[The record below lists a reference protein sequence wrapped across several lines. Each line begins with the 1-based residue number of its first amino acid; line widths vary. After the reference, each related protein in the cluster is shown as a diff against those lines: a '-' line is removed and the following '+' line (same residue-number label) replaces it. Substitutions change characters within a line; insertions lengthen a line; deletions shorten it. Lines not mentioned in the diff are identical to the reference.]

1 MVNINGEIYPNDD
14 AFISIFNTSL
24 ISGDLIFENLIV
36 SSNKVLFYE
45 EHYFNL
51 LSSMRIL
58 KIKIPMSFTPEFLEE
73 QLLSIYI
80 KSGFVNEKI
89 LMRILICNNVASN
102 INPTSVN
109 YYIYDAHK
117 IDYSIN
123 NFEKYTL
130 DVFKDYFKNTGL
142 LSNLTTNNQ
151 LIQRIGLRYCKEND
165 FNDCI
170 ILNNSKI
177 ISETLNGNIFMIMN
191 DKVLTPSLKDG
202 SNNNVIR
209 SKIIE
214 LVNNDIEGY
223 EIIEQPLSV
232 FDIQKSDE
240 LFISNI
246 NFGIQPVR
254 KFRKKVFTDK
264 ITSLIKNKLTLLVM
278 G

>member
-73 QLLSIYI
+73 QLLSLYI

-151 LIQRIGLRYCKEND
+151 LIQRIGLRYCEEND
-165 FNDCI
+165 FNDCV

-202 SNNNVIR
+202 SNNNVIG

-246 NFGIQPVR
+246 NFGIQPVS

>member
-73 QLLSIYI
+73 QLLSLYI

-151 LIQRIGLRYCKEND
+151 LIQRIGLRYCEEND
-165 FNDCI
+165 FNDCV

-240 LFISNI
+240 LFVSNI

>member
-73 QLLSIYI
+73 QLLSLYI

-102 INPTSVN
+102 TNPNSVN

-117 IDYSIN
+117 INYSTN

-151 LIQRIGLRYCKEND
+151 LIQRIGLRYCEEND
-165 FNDCI
+165 FNDCV

-177 ISETLNGNIFMIMN
+177 ISETLNGNIFMIIN

>member
-73 QLLSIYI
+73 QLLSLYI

-151 LIQRIGLRYCKEND
+151 LIQRIGLRYCEEND
-165 FNDCI
+165 FNDCV
-170 ILNNSKI
+170 ILNNSKT
-177 ISETLNGNIFMIMN
+177 ISESLKGKLNIFEISSSN
-191 DKVLTPSLKDG
+191 FKVDFGDGQTQLVSPGTLVHQYATPGTNEYTITVTANGTGGAVSTF
-202 SNNNVIR
+202 
-209 SKIIE
+209 SK
-214 LVNNDIEGY
+214 
-223 EIIEQPLSV
+223 
-232 FDIQKSDE
+232 K
-240 LFISNI
+240 
-246 NFGIQPVR
+246 
-254 KFRKKVFTDK
+254 
-264 ITSLIKNKLTLLVM
+264 
-278 G
+278 

>member
-1 MVNINGEIYPNDD
+1 MVNINGQIYANDD

-24 ISGDLIFENLIV
+24 ISGDLIFENIIV
-36 SSNKVLFYE
+36 SRNKVLFYE
-45 EHYFNL
+45 DHYFNL

-58 KIKIPMSFTPEFLEE
+58 KIKIPMSFTPEFLEK
-73 QLLSIYI
+73 QLLSLYA
-80 KSGFVNEKI
+80 KSGFVNDNI
-89 LMRILICNNVASN
+89 LMRILICNNVASKV
-102 INPTSVN
+102 NPNSVK
-109 YYIYDAHK
+109 YYIYDTQK
-117 IDYSIN
+117 INYSSI

-151 LIQRIGLRYCKEND
+151 LIQRIGLRYCQEND
-165 FNDCI
+165 FNDCV
-170 ILNNSKI
+170 ILNNSKT
-177 ISETLNGNIFMIMN
+177 ISESLNGNIFMVMN
-191 DKVLTPSLKDG
+191 DKVFTPPLNDG

-209 SKIIE
+209 TKIIE
-214 LVNNDIEGY
+214 LINNDIEGFDV
-223 EIIEQPLSV
+223 IEQSLSV

-254 KFRKKVFTDK
+254 KFRKKVFTDE
-264 ITSLIKNKLTLLVM
+264 ITSLIMNKLALLVM

>member
-73 QLLSIYI
+73 QLLSLYI

-89 LMRILICNNVASN
+89 LMRILICNNVATN

-151 LIQRIGLRYCKEND
+151 LIQRIGLRYCEEND
-165 FNDCI
+165 FNDCV

-254 KFRKKVFTDK
+254 KFRKKVFRDK

>member
-73 QLLSIYI
+73 QLLSLYI

-89 LMRILICNNVASN
+89 LMRILICNNVVSN
-102 INPTSVN
+102 ANPNSVN

-117 IDYSIN
+117 INYSTQ

-151 LIQRIGLRYCKEND
+151 LIQRIGLRYCEEND
-165 FNDCI
+165 FNDCV

>member
-1 MVNINGEIYPNDD
+1 MVNINGQIYANDD

-24 ISGDLIFENLIV
+24 ISGDLIFENIIV
-36 SSNKVLFYE
+36 NRNKVFFYE
-45 EHYFNL
+45 DHYFNL

-58 KIKIPMSFTPEFLEE
+58 KIKIPMSFTPEFLEK
-73 QLLSIYI
+73 QLLSLYA
-80 KSGFVNEKI
+80 KSGFVDDNI
-89 LMRILICNNVASN
+89 LMRILICNNVASKV
-102 INPTSVN
+102 NPNSVK
-109 YYIYDAHK
+109 YYIYDTQK
-117 IDYSIN
+117 INYSSI

-151 LIQRIGLRYCKEND
+151 LIQRIGLRYCQEND
-165 FNDCI
+165 FNDCV
-170 ILNNSKI
+170 ILNNSKT
-177 ISETLNGNIFMIMN
+177 ISESLNGNIFMVMN
-191 DKVLTPSLKDG
+191 DKVFTPPLNDG

-209 SKIIE
+209 TKIIE
-214 LVNNDIEGY
+214 LINNDIEGFDV
-223 EIIEQPLSV
+223 IEQSLSV

-254 KFRKKVFTDK
+254 KFRKKVFTDE
-264 ITSLIKNKLTLLVM
+264 ITSLIMNKLALLVM

>member
-1 MVNINGEIYPNDD
+1 MVNINGQIYANDD

-24 ISGDLIFENLIV
+24 VSGDLIFENIIV
-36 SSNKVLFYE
+36 TRNKVLFYE
-45 EHYFNL
+45 DHYFNL

-58 KIKIPMSFTPEFLEE
+58 KIKIPMSFTPEFLEK
-73 QLLSIYI
+73 QLLSLYA
-80 KSGFVNEKI
+80 KSGFVDDNI
-89 LMRILICNNVASN
+89 LMRILICNNVASKV
-102 INPTSVN
+102 NPNSVK
-109 YYIYDAHK
+109 YYIYDTQK
-117 IDYSIN
+117 INYSSI

-151 LIQRIGLRYCKEND
+151 LIQRIGLRYCQEND
-165 FNDCI
+165 FNDCV
-170 ILNNSKI
+170 ILNNSKT
-177 ISETLNGNIFMIMN
+177 ISESLNGNIFMVMN
-191 DKVLTPSLKDG
+191 DKVFTPPLNDG

-209 SKIIE
+209 TKIIE
-214 LVNNDIEGY
+214 LINNDIEGFDV
-223 EIIEQPLSV
+223 IEQSLSV

-254 KFRKKVFTDK
+254 KFRKKVFTDE
-264 ITSLIKNKLTLLVM
+264 ITSLIMNKLALLVM

>member
-1 MVNINGEIYPNDD
+1 
-14 AFISIFNTSL
+14 
-24 ISGDLIFENLIV
+24 
-36 SSNKVLFYE
+36 
-45 EHYFNL
+45 
-51 LSSMRIL
+51 MRIL

-73 QLLSIYI
+73 QLLSLYI

-89 LMRILICNNVASN
+89 LMRILICNNVATN

-151 LIQRIGLRYCKEND
+151 LIQRIGLRYCEEND
-165 FNDCI
+165 FNDCV

-246 NFGIQPVR
+246 NFGIQAVR

>member
-73 QLLSIYI
+73 QLLSLYI

-142 LSNLTTNNQ
+142 LSNLTTNNL
-151 LIQRIGLRYCKEND
+151 LIQRIGLRYCEEND
-165 FNDCI
+165 FNDCV

>member
-1 MVNINGEIYPNDD
+1 MVNINGEIHPNDD

-73 QLLSIYI
+73 QLLSLYI

-102 INPTSVN
+102 ANPNSVN

-117 IDYSIN
+117 INYSTN

-151 LIQRIGLRYCKEND
+151 LIQRIGLRYCEEND
-165 FNDCI
+165 FNDCV

>member
-73 QLLSIYI
+73 QLLSLYI

-89 LMRILICNNVASN
+89 LMRILICNNVPSN
-102 INPTSVN
+102 VNPTSVN

-117 IDYSIN
+117 INYSTN

-142 LSNLTTNNQ
+142 LSNLTTNNL
-151 LIQRIGLRYCKEND
+151 LIQRIGLRYCEEND
-165 FNDCI
+165 FNDCV

-191 DKVLTPSLKDG
+191 EKVLTPSLKDG

-240 LFISNI
+240 LFVSNI

>member
-73 QLLSIYI
+73 QLLSLYI

-102 INPTSVN
+102 TNPNSVN

-117 IDYSIN
+117 INYSTN

-151 LIQRIGLRYCKEND
+151 LIQRIGLRYCEEND
-165 FNDCI
+165 FNDCV

>member
-89 LMRILICNNVASN
+89 LMRILICNNVANN

-151 LIQRIGLRYCKEND
+151 LIQRIGLRYCEEND
-165 FNDCI
+165 FNDCV

>member
-73 QLLSIYI
+73 QLLSLYI

-89 LMRILICNNVASN
+89 LMRILICNNVATN

-109 YYIYDAHK
+109 YYIYDVHK

-123 NFEKYTL
+123 NFEEYTL

-151 LIQRIGLRYCKEND
+151 LIQRIGLRYCEEND
-165 FNDCI
+165 FNDCV

-246 NFGIQPVR
+246 NFGIQPVS

>member
-73 QLLSIYI
+73 QLLSLYI

-89 LMRILICNNVASN
+89 LMRILICNNVATN

-151 LIQRIGLRYCKEND
+151 LIQRIGLRYCEEND
-165 FNDCI
+165 FNDCV

-214 LVNNDIEGY
+214 FVNNDIEGY

-246 NFGIQPVR
+246 NFGIQAVR

>member
-1 MVNINGEIYPNDD
+1 MVNINGQIYANDD

-24 ISGDLIFENLIV
+24 ISGDLIFENIIV
-36 SSNKVLFYE
+36 SRNKVLFYE
-45 EHYFNL
+45 DHYFNL

-58 KIKIPMSFTPEFLEE
+58 KIKIPMSFTPEFLEK
-73 QLLSIYI
+73 QLLSLYA
-80 KSGFVNEKI
+80 KSGFVDDNI
-89 LMRILICNNVASN
+89 LMRILICNNVASKV
-102 INPTSVN
+102 NPNSVK
-109 YYIYDAHK
+109 YYIYDTQK
-117 IDYSIN
+117 INYSSI

-151 LIQRIGLRYCKEND
+151 LIQRIGLRYCREND
-165 FNDCI
+165 FNDCV
-170 ILNNSKI
+170 ILNNSKT
-177 ISETLNGNIFMIMN
+177 ISESLNGNIFMVMN
-191 DKVLTPSLKDG
+191 DKVFTPPLNDG

-209 SKIIE
+209 TKIIE
-214 LVNNDIEGY
+214 LINNDIEGFDV
-223 EIIEQPLSV
+223 IEQSLSV

-254 KFRKKVFTDK
+254 KFRKKVFTDE
-264 ITSLIKNKLTLLVM
+264 ITSLIMNKLALLVM

>member
-1 MVNINGEIYPNDD
+1 MVNINGQIYANDD

-24 ISGDLIFENLIV
+24 VSGDLIFENIIV
-36 SSNKVLFYE
+36 TRNKVLFYE
-45 EHYFNL
+45 DHYFNL

-58 KIKIPMSFTPEFLEE
+58 KIKIPMSFTPEFLEK
-73 QLLSIYI
+73 QLLSLYA
-80 KSGFVNEKI
+80 KSGFVDDNI
-89 LMRILICNNVASN
+89 LMRILVCNNVASKV
-102 INPTSVN
+102 NPTTVK
-109 YYIYDAHK
+109 YYIYDVRQ
-117 IDYSIN
+117 INYSTS

-151 LIQRIGLRYCKEND
+151 LIKRIGLRYCEEND
-165 FNDCI
+165 FNDCV
-170 ILNNSKI
+170 ILNNSKT
-177 ISETLNGNIFMIMN
+177 ISETLKGNIFMVMN
-191 DKVLTPSLKDG
+191 DKIITPPLKDG

-209 SKIIE
+209 TKIIE
-214 LVNNDIEGY
+214 LINNDLEGFDVIEKS
-223 EIIEQPLSV
+223 LSV

-254 KFRKKVFTDK
+254 KFRKKVFTDE
-264 ITSLIKNKLTLLVM
+264 ITSLIMNKLALLVM

>member
-58 KIKIPMSFTPEFLEE
+58 KIKIPMSFTPEFLEK
-73 QLLSIYI
+73 QLLSLYI

-89 LMRILICNNVASN
+89 LMRILICNNVATN

-151 LIQRIGLRYCKEND
+151 LIQRIGLRYCEEND
-165 FNDCI
+165 FNDCV

>member
-73 QLLSIYI
+73 QLLSLYI

-89 LMRILICNNVASN
+89 LMRILICNNVATN

-151 LIQRIGLRYCKEND
+151 LIQRIGLRYCEEND
-165 FNDCI
+165 FNDCV

-246 NFGIQPVR
+246 NFGIQPVS

-264 ITSLIKNKLTLLVM
+264 ITSLINNKLTLLVM

>member
-1 MVNINGEIYPNDD
+1 MVNINGQIYANDD

-24 ISGDLIFENLIV
+24 VSGDLIFENIIV
-36 SSNKVLFYE
+36 TRNKVLFYE
-45 EHYFNL
+45 DHYFNL

-58 KIKIPMSFTPEFLEE
+58 KIKIPMSFTPEFLEK
-73 QLLSIYI
+73 QLLSLYA
-80 KSGFVNEKI
+80 KSGFVDDNI
-89 LMRILICNNVASN
+89 LMRILICNNVASKV
-102 INPTSVN
+102 NPTTVK
-109 YYIYDAHK
+109 YYIYDVRQ
-117 IDYSIN
+117 INYSTS

-151 LIQRIGLRYCKEND
+151 LIKRIGLRYCEEND
-165 FNDCI
+165 FNDCV
-170 ILNNSKI
+170 ILNNFKT
-177 ISETLNGNIFMIMN
+177 ISETLKGNIFMVMN
-191 DKVLTPSLKDG
+191 DKIITPPLKDG

-209 SKIIE
+209 TKIIE
-214 LVNNDIEGY
+214 LINNDIEGFDV
-223 EIIEQPLSV
+223 IEKSLSV

-254 KFRKKVFTDK
+254 KFRKKVFTDE
-264 ITSLIKNKLTLLVM
+264 ITSLIMNKLALLVM

>member
-73 QLLSIYI
+73 QLLSLYI

-102 INPTSVN
+102 ANPNSVN

-117 IDYSIN
+117 INYSTN

-142 LSNLTTNNQ
+142 LSNLTTNNM
-151 LIQRIGLRYCKEND
+151 LIQRIGLRYCEEND
-165 FNDCI
+165 FNDCV

>member
-73 QLLSIYI
+73 QLLSLYI

-89 LMRILICNNVASN
+89 LMRILICNNVATN

-151 LIQRIGLRYCKEND
+151 LIQRIGLRYCEEND
-165 FNDCI
+165 FNDCV

-278 G
+278 

>member
-73 QLLSIYI
+73 QLLSLYI

-102 INPTSVN
+102 INPKSVN
-109 YYIYDAHK
+109 YFIYDAHK

-151 LIQRIGLRYCKEND
+151 LIQRIGLRYCEEND
-165 FNDCI
+165 FNDCV

-246 NFGIQPVR
+246 NFGIQPVS

>member
-58 KIKIPMSFTPEFLEE
+58 KIKIPMSFTPEFLEK
-73 QLLSIYI
+73 QLLSLYI

-151 LIQRIGLRYCKEND
+151 LIQRIGLRYCEEND
-165 FNDCI
+165 FNDCV

-240 LFISNI
+240 LFVSNI

>member
-73 QLLSIYI
+73 QLLSLYI

-89 LMRILICNNVASN
+89 LMRILICNNVATN

-123 NFEKYTL
+123 NFEEYTL

-151 LIQRIGLRYCKEND
+151 LIQRIGLRYCEEND
-165 FNDCI
+165 FNDCV

-246 NFGIQPVR
+246 NFGIQPVS

>member
-1 MVNINGEIYPNDD
+1 MVNINGQIYANDD

-24 ISGDLIFENLIV
+24 VSGDLIFENIIV
-36 SSNKVLFYE
+36 TRNKVLFYE
-45 EHYFNL
+45 DHYFNL

-58 KIKIPMSFTPEFLEE
+58 KIKIPMSFTPEFLEK
-73 QLLSIYI
+73 QLLSLYA
-80 KSGFVNEKI
+80 KSGFVDDNI
-89 LMRILICNNVASN
+89 LMRILICNNVASKV
-102 INPTSVN
+102 NPTTVK
-109 YYIYDAHK
+109 YYIYDVRQ
-117 IDYSIN
+117 INYSTS

-151 LIQRIGLRYCKEND
+151 LIQRIGLRYCEEND
-165 FNDCI
+165 FNDCV
-170 ILNNSKI
+170 ILNNSKT
-177 ISETLNGNIFMIMN
+177 ISESLNGNIFMVMN
-191 DKVLTPSLKDG
+191 DKVLTPPLKDG

-209 SKIIE
+209 TKIIE
-214 LVNNDIEGY
+214 LINNDIEGFDV
-223 EIIEQPLSV
+223 IEKSLSV

-254 KFRKKVFTDK
+254 KFRKKVFTDE
-264 ITSLIKNKLTLLVM
+264 ITSLIMNKLALLVM

>member
-1 MVNINGEIYPNDD
+1 MVNINGQIYANDD

-24 ISGDLIFENLIV
+24 ISGDLIFENIIV

-45 EHYFNL
+45 DHYFNL

-58 KIKIPMSFTPEFLEE
+58 KIKIPMSFTPEFLEK
-73 QLLSIYI
+73 QLLSLYA
-80 KSGFVNEKI
+80 KSGFVDDNI
-89 LMRILICNNVASN
+89 LMRILICNNVASKV
-102 INPTSVN
+102 NPTTVK
-109 YYIYDAHK
+109 YYIYDVRQ
-117 IDYSIN
+117 INYSTS

-151 LIQRIGLRYCKEND
+151 LIKRIGLRYCEEND
-165 FNDCI
+165 FNDCV
-170 ILNNSKI
+170 ILNNFKT
-177 ISETLNGNIFMIMN
+177 ISETLKGNIFMVMN
-191 DKVLTPSLKDG
+191 DKIITPPLKDG

-209 SKIIE
+209 TKIIE
-214 LVNNDIEGY
+214 LINNDIEGFDV
-223 EIIEQPLSV
+223 IEKSLSV

-254 KFRKKVFTDK
+254 KFRKKVFTDE
-264 ITSLIKNKLTLLVM
+264 ITSLIMNKLALLVM

>member
-73 QLLSIYI
+73 QLLSLYI

-151 LIQRIGLRYCKEND
+151 LIQRIGLRYCEEND
-165 FNDCI
+165 FNDCV

-254 KFRKKVFTDK
+254 KFRKKIFTDK

>member
-24 ISGDLIFENLIV
+24 ISGDLIFENLII

-73 QLLSIYI
+73 QLLSLYI

-89 LMRILICNNVASN
+89 LMRILICNNVATN

-151 LIQRIGLRYCKEND
+151 LIQRIGLRYCEEND
-165 FNDCI
+165 FNDCV

-202 SNNNVIR
+202 SNNNIIR

>member
-73 QLLSIYI
+73 QLLSLYI

-123 NFEKYTL
+123 NFEEYTL

-151 LIQRIGLRYCKEND
+151 LIQRIGLRYCEEND
-165 FNDCI
+165 FNDCV

>member
-1 MVNINGEIYPNDD
+1 MVNINGQIYANDD

-24 ISGDLIFENLIV
+24 VSGDLIFENIIV
-36 SSNKVLFYE
+36 TRNKVLFYE
-45 EHYFNL
+45 DHYFNL

-58 KIKIPMSFTPEFLEE
+58 KIKIPMSFTPEFLEK
-73 QLLSIYI
+73 QLLSLYA
-80 KSGFVNEKI
+80 KSGFVDDNI
-89 LMRILICNNVASN
+89 LMRILVCNNVASKV
-102 INPTSVN
+102 NPTTVK
-109 YYIYDAHK
+109 YYIYDVRQ
-117 IDYSIN
+117 INYSTC

-151 LIQRIGLRYCKEND
+151 LIKRIGLRYCEEND
-165 FNDCI
+165 FNDCV
-170 ILNNSKI
+170 ILNNSKT
-177 ISETLNGNIFMIMN
+177 ISETLKGNIFMVMN
-191 DKVLTPSLKDG
+191 DKIITPPLKDG

-209 SKIIE
+209 TKIIE
-214 LVNNDIEGY
+214 LINNDLEGFDVIEKS
-223 EIIEQPLSV
+223 LSV

-254 KFRKKVFTDK
+254 KFRKKVFTDE
-264 ITSLIKNKLTLLVM
+264 ITSLIMNKLALLVM